1 MAAYNAE
8 AYLRAAMDSI
18 LNQTLADLEL
28 IVVNDGSTDSTA
40 DILTEYAERDARVT
54 IIHQDNAGSAA
65 ARNAAIARCCG
76 DFIAIMDGDD
86 IAHPG
91 RLEQQ
96 VVFLT
101 QNPEYAAV
109 SCRCELIDES
119 GAHIK
124 TQRVRPAAQEAGVPL
139 EELLRLPPGPILVN
153 QTAMIR
159 ISSLDDTGATYR
171 PWFRGFLED
180 FDLSLRVAEKHRI
193 AHLNAPP
200 LCQYRQYPEGS
211 ANNMSQNQVLFWHY
225 WCAAVL
231 SAHCRR
237 QGVADPI
244 DHATA
249 ADSPP
254 CDLLPALKTLPHP
267 IKAACMK
274 SARHWCRRSLRNGM
288 SHAAEQIIDGLTT
301 LATNKHDRRILKK
314 VLRGVLFYALRAG
327 QWRYAMKVAHQLAA
341 PLKQ

>member
-8 AYLRAAMDSI
+8 AHLHLAMDSL

-28 IVVNDGSTDSTA
+28 IAVNDGSTDATA
-40 DILTEYAERDARVT
+40 DILTDYAKRDARVT

-65 ARNAAIARCCG
+65 ARNAAIARCRG
-76 DFIAIMDGDD
+76 DFVAIMDSDD

-91 RLEQQ
+91 RLQQ
-96 VVFLT
+96 QFTFLT

-124 TQRVRPAAQEAGVPL
+124 TQRARPPAQEAGLPL

-159 ISSLDDTGATYR
+159 LSSLDDAGATYR

-193 AHLNAPP
+193 AHLNDPP

-237 QGVADPI
+237 QGGADPI

-249 ADSPP
+249 TDSPAR
-254 CDLLPALKTLPHP
+254 DLLPEIKTLPHP
-267 IKAACMK
+267 LKVACMK
-274 SARHWCRRSLRNGM
+274 SARHWCRRALRTAS
-288 SHAAEQIIDGLTT
+288 SHAAEQIIDGLAY
-301 LATNKHDRRILKK
+301 LPTNRDDRRVLKK
-314 VLRGVLFYALRAG
+314 MLRGVFFYALRAG
-327 QWRYAMKVAHQLAA
+327 QWKIIRRIMRQLCQPACR
-341 PLKQ
+341 